1 MTSPVRGRS
10 SRRALVEEGVLSMII
25 IKGGTLVTPQGLRH
39 ADLALDGDKVAGIA
53 DSIKVS
59 SEDTVYD
66 ASGCWVFPGF
76 IDAHTHLQCWTGMDW
91 TADSFETGTRAAACG
106 GTTTVV
112 DYATADRGVTMPD
125 ALAEWHK
132 RADGT
137 CTANYAFHMALAE
150 WNERNKADLAVMRE
164 SGVCS
169 FKTYFAYDH
178 LRLDD
183 AETLEVLEALA
194 PLGGTL
200 CVHCE
205 NGTVVNE
212 LQRRVFEA
220 GITGPEGHPLSRP
233 AECEAEAISRL
244 LYLAHLAGDA
254 RVNVVHLSTKMGLD
268 AIRAAKARGQKNI
281 YVETCPQY
289 LLLDETCY
297 LEQGEDGFAGAK
309 YVMSPPL
316 RKPADRSALREA
328 LEAGEIDTIATDH
341 CSFNLTGQK
350 DRGKGDFRKI
360 PNGGAGIEHRPAL
373 VATSFA
379 DTLGP
384 TDLCRL
390 MSENPAKVFG
400 MWPAKGRLDVGADAD
415 ICVWDPSA
423 EWTISAATQHQ
434 NVDHTP
440 YEGFVC
446 KGRAKLTFVNG
457 VLAAKDGHPTGEQ
470 PGRFVSR

>member
-1 MTSPVRGRS
+1 MTSPVHGRS